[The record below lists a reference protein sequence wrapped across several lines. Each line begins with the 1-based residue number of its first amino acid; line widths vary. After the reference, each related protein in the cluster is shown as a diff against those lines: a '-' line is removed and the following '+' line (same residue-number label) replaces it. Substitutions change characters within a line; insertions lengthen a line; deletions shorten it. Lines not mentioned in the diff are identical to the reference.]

1 MDAESRGEAIDRAVA
16 PGILAGL
23 VAALVM
29 GLFAMLAAAAWRHLP
44 FTMPLREVA
53 AVANPALADPPAQG
67 PGGQQIQVGRHL
79 LVFAGAIHLAVG
91 GLFGALF
98 ALLAR
103 VARLR
108 GRAAVG
114 AGLLYG
120 LGILALMTAL
130 VLPLVARASGA
141 GEPISNLAGRMGWGT
156 FTAAHL
162 LFGLVLGLWVLL
174 RPSDVARDLTVP
186 RTGGGGGRVAR

>member
-1 MDAESRGEAIDRAVA
+1 VDIESRGEAIDRAVA

-44 FTMPLREVA
+44 FTMPLREIA
-53 AVANPALADPPAQG
+53 AVANPAFADPPARG
-67 PGGQQIQVGRHL
+67 PGGQQVDVGRDL

-103 VARLR
+103 MARLR
-108 GRAAVG
+108 GRAAVA

-120 LGILALMTAL
+120 LGILALTTAL
-130 VLPLVARASGA
+130 VLPLVGRLTGA

-162 LFGLVLGLWVLL
+162 LFGLALGLWVLV
-174 RPSDVARDLTVP
+174 RPSDVARDLTVS
-186 RTGGGGGRVAR
+186 RAGGGGGRVVR